1 LEAADVILVGDPAS
15 GLFEARNRL
24 LAEFD
29 VVGVFG
35 DKDHALR
42 FGLDGYEWDRAW
54 PGDRMNG

>member
-1 LEAADVILVGDPAS
+1 LEAADVLVGDPAS
-15 GLFEARNRL
+15 GRSFEARNRL

-29 VVGVFG
+29 VGVFG

-42 FGLDGYEWDRAW
+42 FGLDGYDEGIAW